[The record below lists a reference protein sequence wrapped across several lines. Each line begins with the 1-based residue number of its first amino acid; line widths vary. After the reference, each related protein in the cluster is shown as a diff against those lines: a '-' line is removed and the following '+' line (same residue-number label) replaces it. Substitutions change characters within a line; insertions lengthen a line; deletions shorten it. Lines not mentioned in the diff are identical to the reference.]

1 MRKTLPGIQF
11 LLLATI
17 LVAIASCSSKSSDP
31 AATAAGGSSSGTIN
45 GQAITFNSS
54 KATDTGAGLEIV
66 LGDNSRAV
74 TMNLSDKTAATYIV
88 KNISSGR
95 VNATNEVTVT
105 AVIDNVNYYGVSG
118 SVVTSVGSDG
128 KIAATFSIDL
138 KSSAGLTASIA
149 SGKISGV
156 SIGSVPTGC
165 KITSI
170 TYSNTKG
177 NCDKMDSYNFFYNSD
192 GKISKAVSSFIS
204 LTYAY
209 NTSGKLAGIAG
220 SFSGSGDS
228 GTGNIEFSYAGDV
241 MTSYKV
247 KESVTSGGKTATST
261 ENVVFSYSGKSITSI
276 VNTST
281 STGSSASSDTD
292 TFVYT
297 EGNITTRTNRYTCCN
312 NLSGTNA
319 YQFKN
324 YDTKKNPYAL
334 LAQLTGSPVS
344 FMYGGLDDFFAFF
357 SLSANNPGTRVDG
370 TASTRTYSYVYN
382 AQNYPTQITYTY
394 EGLGTNSCVDLV
406 TITYSGCQ

>member
-149 SGKISGV
+149 SGKNF
-156 SIGSVPTGC
+156 GC
-165 KITSI
+165 
-170 TYSNTKG
+170 
-177 NCDKMDSYNFFYNSD
+177 F
-192 GKISKAVSSFIS
+192 
-204 LTYAY
+204 
-209 NTSGKLAGIAG
+209 
-220 SFSGSGDS
+220 
-228 GTGNIEFSYAGDV
+228 
-241 MTSYKV
+241 
-247 KESVTSGGKTATST
+247 
-261 ENVVFSYSGKSITSI
+261 
-276 VNTST
+276 
-281 STGSSASSDTD
+281 
-292 TFVYT
+292 
-297 EGNITTRTNRYTCCN
+297 NRVRSHR
-312 NLSGTNA
+312 L
-319 YQFKN
+319 
-324 YDTKKNPYAL
+324 
-334 LAQLTGSPVS
+334 
-344 FMYGGLDDFFAFF
+344 
-357 SLSANNPGTRVDG
+357 
-370 TASTRTYSYVYN
+370 
-382 AQNYPTQITYTY
+382 
-394 EGLGTNSCVDLV
+394 
-406 TITYSGCQ
+406 